1 MTDVHMSPR
10 TLARYQQV
18 QALLDQ
24 LHPEAQPQ
32 ALLVP
37 RSPQPQQSVIVFTGS
52 FNPPTTAHL
61 AMLKRAYQYAH
72 THEPMGLYAAFSKH
86 TVDKERVERPLLLDR
101 IVLLNTLLKHRL
113 PHAGIMLFNRG
124 LYVEQAEA
132 IRGSFRRVKHILF
145 LMGFDKIVQIFDAH
159 YYNDRDKELRQL
171 FALAQLLVAPRGND
185 GEQELAALI
194 HKPENEP
201 FAQYV
206 HPLPLNSTYRN
217 ISSTRIRESAQ
228 GSTHDIP
235 HEVREFMLKT
245 RAYAPPLRRSDG
257 TEVDFYAERMKAL
270 ESLLR

>member
-1 MTDVHMSPR
+1 
-10 TLARYQQV
+10 
-18 QALLDQ
+18 
-24 LHPEAQPQ
+24 
-32 ALLVP
+32 
-37 RSPQPQQSVIVFTGS
+37 
-52 FNPPTTAHL
+52 
-61 AMLKRAYQYAH
+61 MLKGAYQYAH
-72 THEPMGLYAAFSKH
+72 THEPMGLYAALSQH

-101 IVLLNTLLKHRL
+101 IMLLNTLLKHRL
-113 PHAGIMLFNRG
+113 AHTGIILFNRG

-159 YYNDRDKELRQL
+159 YYDDRDKELRQL
-171 FALAQLLVAPRGND
+171 FALAQLLVAPRGNN

-217 ISSTRIRESAQ
+217 VSSTRIREGAQ

-235 HEVREFMLKT
+235 QEVREFMLKT

>member
-1 MTDVHMSPR
+1 MTAVHLSQR
-10 TLARYQQV
+10 TLAHYQQV

-24 LHPEAQPQ
+24 LHPDAEPR

-37 RSPQPQQSVIVFTGS
+37 GSPQPQCNIIVFTGS

-72 THEPMGLYAAFSKH
+72 VHELMILYAAFSKH

-101 IVLLNTLLKHRL
+101 IMLLNTLLKQRL
-113 PHAGIMLFNRG
+113 PHTGMMLFNRG

-132 IRGSFRRVKHILF
+132 IRASFRAVKHIFF

-159 YYNDRDKELRQL
+159 YYNDRNEELRKL
-171 FALAQLLVAPRGND
+171 FALAQLLVAPRGSD
-185 GEQELAALI
+185 GEQELIALM
-194 HKPENEP
+194 HKPKNEP

-206 HPLPLNSTYRN
+206 HPLPLNSIYRDV
-217 ISSTRIRESAQ
+217 SSRRIREGAQ

-245 RAYAPPLRRSDG
+245 HAYAPPLQRSAG
-257 TEVDFYAERMKAL
+257 TVVDFYAERVKAL
-270 ESLLR
+270 QTLLR